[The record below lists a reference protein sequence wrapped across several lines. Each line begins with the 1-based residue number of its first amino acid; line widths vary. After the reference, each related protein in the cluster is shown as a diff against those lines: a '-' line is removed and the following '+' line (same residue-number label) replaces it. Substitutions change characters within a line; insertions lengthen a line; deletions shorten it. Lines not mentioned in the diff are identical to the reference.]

1 MADLRYNYTNPQ
13 LGTPVT
19 KTPFNSTT
27 RYTTPSICYYDG
39 TDIRYVPL
47 IPPTGSVDING
58 YRYSYDSSDPI
69 YNKTIHCYYNDTE
82 YVVPNKSEQ
91 IINYDFPAGTYV
103 GQYAYNSIGSA
114 ISNNSYRTLKYDV
127 TITHQG
133 TTRTWPAGTRMY
145 KTYAYSGNC
154 INYVFIKS
162 AIKPNTVGQ
171 CDLMG
176 DNYHMWYAN
185 SGGTGYYNDDYATI
199 QLKIHFGWATG
210 IWSTIPFTVTPGI
223 KFT

>member
-1 MADLRYNYTNPQ
+1 MSDLKFTYLNPQ
-13 LGTPVT
+13 NGTLVS

-27 RYTTPSICYYDG
+27 RYTTPSICYSKNG
-39 TDIRYVPL
+39 TINYIPL
-47 IPPTGSVDING
+47 ITPTGSVDIDG

-69 YNKTIHCYYNDTE
+69 YNKTIHCIYNGIE

-91 IINYDFPAGTYV
+91 LINYDFPAGTYV
-103 GQYAYNSIGSA
+103 GQYAYRSIGSA

-145 KTYAYSGNC
+145 MTYAYSGNC

-176 DNYHMWYAN
+176 DTYHKWYTN
-185 SGGTGYYNDDYATI
+185 TGSTYSYNDDYATI
-199 QLKIHFGWATG
+199 QLKIRFDWSDGK
-210 IWSTIPFTVTPGI
+210 WSTIPFTVTPGI